1 MDSHEDHEII
11 SRCLGGE
18 SEAFE
23 MIVQKYQPG
32 VLALTWGVLRNRAE
46 AEDAAQEAFF
56 RAFLNLDKFDDSKS
70 FKSWLY
76 AIAFKRCL
84 TSLVKAKAE
93 RKNRPR
99 IAEATAHQSPRPE
112 GERRLDNLSV
122 LGPLLGK
129 LSAKESLALSLS
141 VSEGYAAAEIAD
153 VLHCAESTARV
164 FVFNA
169 KRKLRK
175 MLKGQAHV

>member
-11 SRCLGGE
+11 SRCLAGDR
-18 SEAFE
+18 EAFE

-32 VLALTWGVLRNRAE
+32 VLALTWSVLKNRAE

-56 RAFLNLDKFDDSKS
+56 RAFLNLDKFDSSKN

-84 TSLVKAKAE
+84 TFLDKAKTE
-93 RKNRPR
+93 RKNRPK
-99 IAEATAHQSPRPE
+99 IAEATIRESPLPT
-112 GERRLDNLSV
+112 GERRLEDLSI
-122 LGPLLGK
+122 LAPLLGR

-141 VSEGYAAAEIAD
+141 VREGYAAAEIAE

-175 MLKGQAHV
+175 LLKGEAHV

>member
-1 MDSHEDHEII
+1 MDSHEDQTII
-11 SRCLGGE
+11 SRCLAGDR
-18 SEAFE
+18 EAFE

-32 VLALTWGVLRNRAE
+32 VLSLTWGVLRNKAE

-56 RAFLNLDKFDDSKS
+56 RAYLNLDKYDTSKC
-70 FKSWLY
+70 FKKWLY

-84 TSLVKAKAE
+84 TSLDKAKAE

-99 IAEATAHQSPRPE
+99 IAEATAHQSQRPE
-112 GERRLDNLSV
+112 GERRLDDRSV
-122 LGPLLGK
+122 LTPLLGK

-141 VSEGYAAAEIAD
+141 VIEGYAAAEIAD

-169 KRKLRK
+169 KRKLRII
-175 MLKGQAHV
+175 LKGQAHV